1 MKFLTPFSSNWRV
14 VSTVED
20 TSRPETEACFWE
32 TLGAM
37 WFHSVWLG
45 ADSDGAAFRY
55 RATKLALP
63 LAAQMGLYSLKLG
76 NMVPKLREEFV
87 SSYDGFFPSDIELQI
102 RLQTLL
108 KATDNFGFEFFFGGF
123 EQAANAS
130 NQSLGE
136 TRLDIALARFCGLR
150 RRADYLNDSRAV
162 IQADTRSGA
171 VAVLSQ
177 ARMVLMDREVQTLR
191 AEREL
196 SLA

>member
-37 WFHSVWLG
+37 WFNSVWLG
-45 ADSDGAAFRY
+45 TDSDGSNFRY

-87 SSYDGFFPSDIELQI
+87 HSHDGFFPSKSELDI
-102 RLQTLL
+102 RLATLL
-108 KATDNFGFEFFFGGF
+108 RAADNFEFEFFFGGF

-130 NQSLGE
+130 NEALGE
-136 TRLDIALARFCGLR
+136 CRLDIALARFCGLR
-150 RRADYLNDSRAV
+150 RRADYLTQPGSD
-162 IQADTRSGA
+162 IQASTRSAA
-171 VAVLSQ
+171 VAVLTE
-177 ARMVLMDREVQTLR
+177 AHHALLDREVQALR

-196 SLA
+196 SFA